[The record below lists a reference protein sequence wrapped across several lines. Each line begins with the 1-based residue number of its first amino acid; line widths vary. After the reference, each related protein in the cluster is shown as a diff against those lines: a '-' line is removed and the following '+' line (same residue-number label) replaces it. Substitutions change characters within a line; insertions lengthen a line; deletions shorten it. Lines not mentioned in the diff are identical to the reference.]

1 MPKTKAYID
10 RRRVL
15 NELFRTRYYTLNEL
29 IIRVSERIGTSIS
42 KKTIQDM
49 IKYMRAEGAP
59 IINEP
64 GRGYVYDP
72 KAFNI
77 EETEIESYSVEKLK
91 LVVNILRQIP
101 GLEMHEDIQDVFEKL
116 EMRIGSSGDINL
128 NYIQFDTRPEYTGAK
143 YLAEILEAIKSE
155 TVINFDYK
163 PFGHEKPI
171 NVTVHPYLLKEWNN
185 RWFLI
190 GLPEHL
196 RENGEIDFH
205 QYGLER
211 INSRI
216 TPLKTPIYYRHLKFD
231 ESTFY
236 KNVIGVTVPKGKTP
250 EKVILAFSSV
260 RSNYILTNPL
270 HLSQKL
276 VREGKIQTTF
286 SYELILNPELETTIL
301 SFGADVVVI
310 KPESLRIAIS
320 DKIKKAMDS
329 YS

>member
-1 MPKTKAYID
+1 M
-10 RRRVL
+10 
-15 NELFRTRYYTLNEL
+15 
-29 IIRVSERIGTSIS
+29 
-42 KKTIQDM
+42 
-49 IKYMRAEGAP
+49 
-59 IINEP
+59 
-64 GRGYVYDP
+64 
-72 KAFNI
+72 
-77 EETEIESYSVEKLK
+77 
-91 LVVNILRQIP
+91 
-101 GLEMHEDIQDVFEKL
+101 
-116 EMRIGSSGDINL
+116 
-128 NYIQFDTRPEYTGAK
+128 
-143 YLAEILEAIKSE
+143 
-155 TVINFDYK
+155 
-163 PFGHEKPI
+163 
-171 NVTVHPYLLKEWNN
+171 
-185 RWFLI
+185 I